1 MLGRSFTQPDFRR
14 TLSGTMSPG
23 FRLRAAKTIPEASS
37 QESMLPK
44 ENNTCETHMFFPSTH
59 LQVVLQTVHQKCTVR
74 ATAPPLGYERENP
87 SKASGFGRTASAD
100 PAAHEHSNLRM
111 LLLLRNS
118 LRTSELDEVTPRLV
132 FPSKKPSARL
142 LASFSRASPTHQ
154 QAGAHRAPSLS
165 FRPRRH
171 GLRHPG

>member
-1 MLGRSFTQPDFRR
+1 MGLC
-14 TLSGTMSPG
+14 
-23 FRLRAAKTIPEASS
+23 AHAKTLRLWSADKFSPSCGKDYTRSKLASELAS
-37 QESMLPK
+37 KREQHACYTYVLFPVHTCMLYS
-44 ENNTCETHMFFPSTH
+44 NQCIRST
-59 LQVVLQTVHQKCTVR
+59 LY

-87 SKASGFGRTASAD
+87 CKASGFSRAASAD